1 MTITL
6 VTAANSD
13 DKYFAIDDLRDNLK
27 LISSWQRSLL
37 EIQLAMS
44 VDLLID
50 QKFLN
55 LLMRLL
61 VLK

>member
-13 DKYFAIDDLRDNLK
+13 DKYFDDLRDNLK

-37 EIQLAMS
+37 EIQLVMS
-44 VDLLID
+44 VELLID
-50 QKFLN
+50 QRFLN
-55 LLMRLL
+55 LL
-61 VLK
+61 